1 MKILMTGHT
10 SPMGN
15 VLFKYLKHHHEV
27 VGISRNTGYDLNKLE
42 DIQRVVEQSVNY
54 DHFINLAHV
63 ENAQIQLLMLV
74 HKKWS
79 ETNKTGK
86 IITFGTLGTELSENI
101 LKQVGADL
109 NYIKQKIHLEN
120 VHRLLSVKTPFGTQ
134 PQSILIRIL
143 NYGEKAGV
151 RQSEP
156 FCDTQDIIRIFNT
169 VLNEPL
175 YISTID
181 VRKI

>member
-1 MKILMTGHT
+1 MAYRVVANLGFGSNTA
-10 SPMGN
+10 SN
-15 VLFKYLKHHHEV
+15 V
-27 VGISRNTGYDLNKLE
+27 VGLNNQEVKSSSFDLTAGLGKEWRKGSTRLQGFYGADALIGFSSE
-42 DIQRVVEQSVNY
+42 
-54 DHFINLAHV
+54 
-63 ENAQIQLLMLV
+63 
-74 HKKWS
+74 KWS

-120 VHRLLSVKTPFGTQ
+120 VHRLLSIKTPFGTQ
-134 PQSILIRIL
+134 PQSVLIRIL
-143 NYGEKAGV
+143 NYGEKVGV